1 MGEWSGI
8 QLLIIFTTTIISQHN
23 YNQWYLHGDQVSSWF
38 INSPAEIVV
47 VTTTIEYNSDWIRHQ
62 TLGISDG
69 Q

>member
-1 MGEWSGI
+1 M
-8 QLLIIFTTTIISQHN
+8 LTTTNINTITRTGTYMELQLDDAMIIN
-23 YNQWYLHGDQVSSWF
+23 
-38 INSPAEIVV
+38 PAEIVV